1 MTEPLVELIVPVFNE
16 GEALAAN
23 LQEILHRSAPPGGA
37 DYRLQ
42 LLVVDDGSSDE
53 TQQILRAFCAREP
66 RARTLSFTRNFGK
79 EAAISAGLDH
89 ASPAAA
95 AVVLLDSD
103 LQHPPE
109 LIPEMIRRWRAGSLV
124 VEAVKA
130 GRGKES
136 LASRCFA
143 QGFYGLFRVLAHLDL
158 RGQSDFKLLDRQVF
172 EHYRHLRERGRF
184 FRGLIQWM
192 NFPTARIPFHVPE
205 RETGGS
211 RWSRLRLLRYALH
224 NITAF
229 SAIPL
234 QFISWCGAFSLLV
247 GVVFASLALVQ
258 KFRGEAVDG
267 FTTVILLLIFFSGV
281 LMLSLGIIGHYL
293 ARIYEEIKARPA
305 YLIRPERADPPSPAP
320 DRGDGAST

>member
-1 MTEPLVELIVPVFNE
+1 
-16 GEALAAN
+16 
-23 LQEILHRSAPPGGA
+23 
-37 DYRLQ
+37 
-42 LLVVDDGSSDE
+42 
-53 TQQILRAFCAREP
+53 
-66 RARTLSFTRNFGK
+66 
-79 EAAISAGLDH
+79 
-89 ASPAAA
+89 
-95 AVVLLDSD
+95 
-103 LQHPPE
+103 
-109 LIPEMIRRWRAGSLV
+109 
-124 VEAVKA
+124 
-130 GRGKES
+130 
-136 LASRCFA
+136 
-143 QGFYGLFRVLAHLDL
+143 
-158 RGQSDFKLLDRQVF
+158 
-172 EHYRHLRERGRF
+172 
-184 FRGLIQWM
+184 M

-247 GVVFASLALVQ
+247 GIVFGSLALLQ

-305 YLIRPERADPPSPAP
+305 YLIRPESDGQPPPVPASSDRAKP
-320 DRGDGAST
+320 